1 MVVNH
6 QICHRISPLMFV
18 LWECIVSFCICIHIY
33 IDIFIKYR
41 SFGVLIWEIA
51 TYGEVPHSNLQ
62 TRDIIEMAANGTLR
76 VNRWLTIMHH
86 HICIYI
92 TLGSILY
99 TLSPVGC
106 PEILASLISQCTR
119 IQSED
124 RPTFTELLKFC
135 NEKDFPTTIGNFSS
149 ASFRI

>member
-1 MVVNH
+1 MVVNL
-6 QICHRISPLMFV
+6 QIHHSILLLKFM
-18 LWECIVSFCICIHIY
+18 LYECIATVYAYHIC

-62 TRDIIEMAANGTLR
+62 TRDIIEMSASGTLM

-86 HICIYI
+86 RICIYN
-92 TLGSILY
+92 TWFY
-99 TLSPVGC
+99 FSPVGC

-135 NEKDFPTTIGNFSS
+135 NEKDDFPTTIGNFSS